1 MYLIADSAA
10 VLQIFKWAIPDLFL
24 VYFVFFKQTIQFYN
38 NMPNTKNIHPVSGA
52 DIQTSNLFNS
62 GLLPSPLDQGSH
74 PIKVRIFT
82 IEWIGIKWNKKKVR
96 KRERERN
103 RVKFVVRKR
112 KWKQGESSVTRKE
125 LQNVYKSCPNMIS
138 LEKWYILTHLQK
150 LPKNVAE
157 LGKLIVAKGFE
168 KLPKVQQ
175 IAQSGHTGPKS
186 RRSRRL
192 PMEDQCRRSLKTCQ
206 WPIL

>member
-74 PIKVRIFT
+74 PTKVRIFT
-82 IEWIGIKWNKKKVR
+82 IE
-96 KRERERN
+96 
-103 RVKFVVRKR
+103 
-112 KWKQGESSVTRKE
+112 
-125 LQNVYKSCPNMIS
+125 
-138 LEKWYILTHLQK
+138 
-150 LPKNVAE
+150 
-157 LGKLIVAKGFE
+157 
-168 KLPKVQQ
+168 
-175 IAQSGHTGPKS
+175 
-186 RRSRRL
+186 
-192 PMEDQCRRSLKTCQ
+192 
-206 WPIL
+206 